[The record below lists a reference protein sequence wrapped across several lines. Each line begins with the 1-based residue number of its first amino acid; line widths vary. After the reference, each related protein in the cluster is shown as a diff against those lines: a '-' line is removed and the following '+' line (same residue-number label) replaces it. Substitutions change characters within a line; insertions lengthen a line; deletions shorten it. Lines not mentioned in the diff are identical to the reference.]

1 MNNNNAVN
9 QKYLSRLRER
19 CFLGLDKHNKPSELS
34 YEFSSRIFL
43 FLISSSNPSNL
54 KHLTFSRLKEV
65 AAFPSNSQP
74 NMFKLV
80 LAILTDERVNIL
92 VEIFEAHDLETDE
105 SIILSFDEITDFII
119 ENKYINPFT
128 EEEISESE
136 FSKMITT
143 FFSISEELLGDLN
156 V

>member
-1 MNNNNAVN
+1 MNNNNFVN
-9 QKYLSRLRER
+9 EKYLSRLRER
-19 CFLGLDKHNKPSELS
+19 CFLDLEDQLS
-34 YEFSSRIFL
+34 RLTYESSTNIFL
-43 FLISSSNPSNL
+43 FLIESPNPSNL

-65 AAFPSNSQP
+65 VTIPVNVPRNF
-74 NMFKLV
+74 FKLV

-92 VEIFEAHDLETDE
+92 VEIFEAHDLESDE
-105 SIILSFDEITDFII
+105 SIILSFDEITDFIF
-119 ENKYINPFT
+119 ENKFINPFT
-128 EEEISESE
+128 EEEISESD